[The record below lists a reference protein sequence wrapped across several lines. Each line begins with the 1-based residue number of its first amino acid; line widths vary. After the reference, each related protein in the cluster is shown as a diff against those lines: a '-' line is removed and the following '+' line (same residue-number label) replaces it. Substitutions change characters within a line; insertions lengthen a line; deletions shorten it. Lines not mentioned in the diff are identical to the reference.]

1 LSFPTQNVLVE
12 FENIVKVK
20 QQIVA
25 GSMYYITIQV
35 NEVGAKK
42 LYEATVWEKSWE
54 NFKQLMEFKS
64 VEDDATTM
72 TGGIEDVPM
81 GRENDLHYVE
91 LARFAVS
98 EYNKKAV
105 SPQPRLSR
113 MAIFVSLN

>member
-1 LSFPTQNVLVE
+1 
-12 FENIVKVK
+12 VKVK

-35 NEVGAKK
+35 NEGGTKK

-54 NFKQLMEFKS
+54 NFKQLMEFKP
-64 VEDDATTM
+64 VEDGATTVI
-72 TGGIEDVPM
+72 GGIKDVPM
-81 GRENDLHYVE
+81 GNANDLHYVD

-113 MAIFVSLN
+113 IVAWPSL